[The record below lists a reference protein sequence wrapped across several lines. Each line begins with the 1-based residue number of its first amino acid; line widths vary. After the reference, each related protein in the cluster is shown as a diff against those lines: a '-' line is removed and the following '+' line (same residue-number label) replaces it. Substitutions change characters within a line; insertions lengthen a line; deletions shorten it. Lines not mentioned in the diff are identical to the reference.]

1 MSKSAAVGF
10 VILMVAFGGEF
21 AFSQTAPPS
30 AKKPAKVVNARPN
43 TKVPTKVTG
52 DGVKTESGLQYW
64 DIVVGTGAVAKEG
77 DRVRVHY
84 TGWLTTGKK
93 FDSSLDWGRPFTFAL
108 GNGEVIRGWD
118 EGIEGMKVGGKRQL
132 HIPPELGYGDGGSPD
147 GSIPPN
153 APLIFD
159 VQLLS
164 VQEPPAQ

>member
-1 MSKSAAVGF
+1 MSKSAIAAVA
-10 VILMVAFGGEF
+10 ILMVVFGCGF
-21 AFSQTAPPS
+21 VLSQTAPP
-30 AKKPAKVVNARPN
+30 AKKPAKKLAVVHPN
-43 TKVPTKVTG
+43 TKVPAKVTG

-93 FDSSLDWGRPFTFAL
+93 FDSSVDAGRPFTFAL

-132 HIPPELGYGDGGSPD
+132 HIPPELGYGEGGSPD
-147 GSIPPN
+147 GTIPSN
-153 APLIFD
+153 STLIFD

-164 VQEPPAQ
+164 VEPPVQ

>member
-1 MSKSAAVGF
+1 MSKSAGIGI
-10 VILMVAFGGEF
+10 VIFLFALGAAFTVA
-21 AFSQTAPPS
+21 QTAAP
-30 AKKPAKVVNARPN
+30 AKKPTKVTNVRPN
-43 TKVPTKVTG
+43 TKTPTKVTG

-84 TGWLTTGKK
+84 TGWLATGKK
-93 FDSSLDWGRPFTFAL
+93 FDSSVDGGRPFTFAL

-118 EGIEGMKVGGKRQL
+118 EGIAGMKVGGKRQL
-132 HIPPELGYGDGGSPD
+132 RIPGELGYGDAGSPD
-147 GSIPPN
+147 GVIPPN
-153 APLIFD
+153 ATLIFD

>member
-1 MSKSAAVGF
+1 MSKSAIAAVA
-10 VILMVAFGGEF
+10 ILMVVLGCGFVL
-21 AFSQTAPPS
+21 SQAAPS
-30 AKKPAKVVNARPN
+30 AKQPAKKLAIVHPN
-43 TKVPTKVTG
+43 TKFPARVTG

-64 DIVVGTGAVAKEG
+64 DIVTGTGAVAKEG

-84 TGWLTTGKK
+84 TGWLITGKK
-93 FDSSLDWGRPFTFAL
+93 FDSSVDAGRPFTFAL

-118 EGIEGMKVGGKRQL
+118 EGIMGMKVGGKRQL
-132 HIPPELGYGDGGSPD
+132 HIPPELGYGEGGSPD
-147 GSIPPN
+147 GTIPSN

>member
-1 MSKSAAVGF
+1 MSKSAAVVV
-10 VILMVAFGGEF
+10 VILMVAFGCGVSL
-21 AFSQTAPPS
+21 AQTAPPD
-30 AKKPAKVVNARPN
+30 KKLTKVVNARPN

-84 TGWLTTGKK
+84 TGWLSTGKK
-93 FDSSLDWGRPFTFAL
+93 FDSSVDGGRPFTFAL

-118 EGIEGMKVGGKRQL
+118 EGIAGMKVGGKRQL
-132 HIPPELGYGDGGSPD
+132 RIPGELGYGDAGTPD
-147 GSIPPN
+147 GTIPPN
-153 APLIFD
+153 ATLIFD

-164 VQEPPAQ
+164 VQEPAQ